1 MDPDDPS
8 RVGAFED
15 DLNVAASAA
24 ASAVTAGTAASA
36 FILFIVMT
44 AASAFIVLIVM
55 AAAMVAADMVFPVMM
70 VMVVAVR
77 TGRDQFALQ
86 ISFHSRVRVSGSAG
100 HNFNS
105 G

>member
-24 ASAVTAGTAASA
+24 ASAVTAG
-36 FILFIVMT
+36 T

-86 ISFHSRVRVSGSAG
+86 LSFHSRVRVSGSAG